1 MRRLNLSAMSWC
13 LLAIAALTA
22 CAPPTVRVHG
32 LQPLNVN
39 NVNESTPVAVRFY
52 QLTDDNAFLTAP
64 FENLW
69 TDAPK
74 TLGGNL
80 VGPVLVRTVSPG
92 TPADDP
98 VVLELTKR
106 EDATHFIGVLALY
119 RASDGHPRQTVI
131 PIDQLGDGVLMFKGY
146 GVHFLTDAEARRGRA
161 GTPTEQPKEERKDE
175 AKAEQQSTAGGEPE
189 SSATGKRA
197 KSNDGYQTPD
207 DEKHPKK

>member
-1 MRRLNLSAMSWC
+1 MRRLNLSALSWC
-13 LLAIAALTA
+13 LLAIASLTA

-80 VGPVLVRTVSPG
+80 VGPVLVRTIFPA

-98 VVLELTKR
+98 VVIELTKR
-106 EDATHFIGVLALY
+106 EDGTHFIGVLALY
-119 RASDGHPRQTVI
+119 RAGDGHPRQAVI
-131 PIDQLGDGVLMFKGY
+131 PIDQLADGVLMFKGY
-146 GVHFLTDAEARRGRA
+146 GVLFLTDAEARRERA
-161 GTPTEQPKEERKDE
+161 GTATEQPKEEP
-175 AKAEQQSTAGGEPE
+175 KAEQQSTAGGEPE
-189 SSATGKRA
+189 SSATGKPA